1 LKHYSYFIS
10 NILAKTQLLIGV
22 LCLSLS
28 QASFAQTE
36 DNMSSATVMFTGEF
50 FDDTCAPL
58 VLSKLLKNTYVTNLP
73 TLSST
78 LFLDNAFGP
87 ISKIEISLNTPLP
100 SPQEEKCS
108 RLGPNFLPVKLVFD
122 SDLAAIAPRTG
133 LLRNSASLRPAQN
146 VFVQLGLLDAAGVFS
161 PLDLNKP
168 QALNTALA
176 QQNDIFGAS
185 QTLTLGIR
193 YVASRSY
200 LAQNTNL
207 GAPNAGSQDVTAGNV
222 SIFLPFLLKLN

>member
-1 LKHYSYFIS
+1 LKHYSYFIR
-10 NILAKTQLLIGV
+10 NILVKTQLLIGA
-22 LCLSLS
+22 LWLGLS
-28 QASFAQTE
+28 QTSFAQTE
-36 DNMSSATVMFTGEF
+36 DNMSSAKVTFSGEF

-58 VLSKLLKNTYVTNLP
+58 LPPKLLKTIYTTNLP

-78 LFLDNAFGP
+78 LFLDDAFGP
-87 ISKIEISLNTPLP
+87 VSKIEIRLNAPLP
-100 SPQEEKCS
+100 SREEKCA
-108 RLGPNFLPVKLVFD
+108 RLGPNFLPVKLIFD

-146 VFVQLGLLDAAGVFS
+146 VLVQLGLVDAEGVFS

-176 QQNDIFGAS
+176 QQSDNFDGS

-207 GAPNAGSQDVTAGNV
+207 GPAKAGSQDVTAGNV

>member
-1 LKHYSYFIS
+1 
-10 NILAKTQLLIGV
+10 LAKIQLLIGV
-22 LCLSLS
+22 LCLGLS

-36 DNMSSATVMFTGEF
+36 DNMSSATVTFTGEF

-78 LFLDNAFGP
+78 LFLDDAFGP
-87 ISKIEISLNTPLP
+87 VSKIEISLNAPLP
-100 SPQEEKCS
+100 SPEDKCS
-108 RLGPNFLPVKLVFD
+108 RLGPNFLPVKLIFD

-168 QALNTALA
+168 QALNNALA
-176 QQNDIFGAS
+176 QQNDNFGGS

-207 GAPNAGSQDVTAGNV
+207 GPANAGSQDVTAGNV